1 MSLLR
6 DHFPGRLI
14 SRFGDV
20 EWPARSPDL
29 SPLDFFLWGHLK
41 ERVYRDNPQ
50 TLTELKEAI
59 GKEIRCIGSE
69 VTKAVFD
76 SMKKRAQDCI
86 QSGGHHLKNFLFKK
100 Y

>member
-6 DHFPGRLI
+6 NHFPERLI
-14 SRFGDV
+14 SRFGDF

-29 SPLDFFLWGHLK
+29 LPHYFFLWGHLK

-50 TLTELKEAI
+50 NLTKLKEAI
-59 GKEIRCIGSE
+59 DKEVTCFTSE
-69 VTKAVFD
+69 VMKAVFD

-86 QSGGHHLKNFLFKK
+86 QPGGHHLENFIFKK
-100 Y
+100 